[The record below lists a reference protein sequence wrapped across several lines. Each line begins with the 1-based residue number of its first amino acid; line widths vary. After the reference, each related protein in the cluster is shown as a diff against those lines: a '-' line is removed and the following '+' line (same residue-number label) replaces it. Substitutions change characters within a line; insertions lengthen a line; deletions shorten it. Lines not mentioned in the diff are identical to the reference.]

1 MQKDQTFPGG
11 DFVAF
16 DPIQCDLIRD
26 GVDSLKHVSNLEI
39 GILKSK
45 NRDRFV
51 WGADEHVQRTQWNV
65 RRFPIQSVRTVTFI
79 TEPTHYIES
88 LLLEFSQNSWINVY
102 FLLFQTPEK
111 LTPSERQVP
120 C

>member
-1 MQKDQTFPGG
+1 VGKLLITSNGDWRFFFSWNMQKDQTFPGG

-51 WGADEHVQRTQWNV
+51 WGADEHVQRTQ
-65 RRFPIQSVRTVTFI
+65 
-79 TEPTHYIES
+79 
-88 LLLEFSQNSWINVY
+88 
-102 FLLFQTPEK
+102 
-111 LTPSERQVP
+111 
-120 C
+120 